1 MAFDQTPHKAFWGVS
16 ALLFAGTVAVTISW
30 CTSMSAMGG
39 MQMPGD
45 WTMSMIWMRIPGQK
59 WISAAASFL
68 SMWIVMMVAM
78 MLPSLI
84 PMLQRYRR
92 AVAHRGLDGLTVL
105 VGTGYFFIWTTFGVL
120 VFLTGVVLTM
130 LEMRVPALARLVPVA
145 TGIAVMLAGFLQFTP
160 GKVRGL
166 ACCRAAPEYRL
177 RNDAGTAW
185 RYGLRI
191 GFRCVGCCANLMLIL
206 LVIGVMDLW
215 AMAAVMIAITA
226 ERLAPSGERVV
237 RITGS
242 VAVGIGIY
250 LIMQAI
256 WPG

>member
-1 MAFDQTPHKAFWGVS
+1 MAFDQTSHKAFWSVP
-16 ALLFAGTVAVTISW
+16 ALLFAGSVAVTISW

-39 MQMPGD
+39 MQMPGG
-45 WTMSMIWMRIPGQK
+45 WTMSMTWMRMPGQT
-59 WISAAASFL
+59 WIGAAVSFL
-68 SMWIVMMVAM
+68 SMWIAMMVAM

-84 PMLQRYRR
+84 PMLQRYRL
-92 AVAHRGLDGLTVL
+92 AVAQTDKMGPDGLTVL

-120 VFLTGVVLTM
+120 VFLTGVVLAM
-130 LEMRVPALARLVPVA
+130 LEMHVPALARIVPVA
-145 TGIAVMLAGFLQFTP
+145 AGIAVMLAGFLQFTP
-160 GKVRGL
+160 GKLRGL
-166 ACCRAAPEYRL
+166 ACCRAAPGHRL

-206 LVIGVMDLW
+206 LVIGIMDLW
-215 AMAAVMIAITA
+215 AMAAVMTAITA
-226 ERLAPSGERVV
+226 ERLVPSGERVV

-256 WPG
+256 